1 MISRR
6 LVQLFVGNLSY
17 RVTPDDLA
25 EFIGVDGIK
34 DIRLPRD
41 YDNRSKGIAFVEF
54 DDKEKL
60 VKALELDG
68 VDCDGRRV
76 KMDVVLESER
86 KSRDKG
92 RFEKRSDQSSTDR
105 SR

>member
-1 MISRR
+1 M
-6 LVQLFVGNLSY
+6 GNLSY

-34 DIRLPRD
+34 DIRIPRD
-41 YDNRSKGIAFVEF
+41 FENRSKGIAFVEF
-54 DDKEKL
+54 DDKDKL
-60 VKALELDG
+60 VQALGLDG
-68 VDCDGRRV
+68 YDFEGRRV

-92 RFEKRSDQSSTDR
+92 RFEKRSDRPSTDG